1 MHYNIC
7 AGYMLIFYR
16 GFFFFV
22 FFQTFFC
29 LYLAAVSYFNKLTA
43 KNVAELVTQEDV

>member
-7 AGYMLIFYR
+7 ADYMLIFYR
-16 GFFFFV
+16 FFFV
-22 FFQTFFC
+22 FFQTFFVSTM
-29 LYLAAVSYFNKLTA
+29 AAVTYFNKLTA

>member
-7 AGYMLIFYR
+7 ADYMLIFYR
-16 GFFFFV
+16 GFFRLFSNVFV
-22 FFQTFFC
+22 ST
-29 LYLAAVSYFNKLTA
+29 LAAVSYFNKLTA